1 MKELLMILV
10 DIILPI
16 FVLLMVGFVIQR
28 KISLD
33 VQTLARLSI
42 YFLVPGFIFVRL
54 YETVFDGKL
63 FLQIFAFFILF
74 LAILFIISQLVGT
87 LLGMDKK
94 RKTVFSNSILFYN
107 SGNYGIPVNDLVFKS
122 DPLAMSI
129 QVIILTMQNMTIF
142 SYGIFSLRS
151 ADLGKMRALL
161 GYFKMPVLYAMLAGI
176 LLNVYSVPIPAF
188 IWIPANYI
196 ADAMVAIALVTLGA
210 QVAELKITKQLSAV
224 YVSVAMR
231 LLLAP
236 ALAYLIILL
245 FGLHG
250 IVAQALF
257 ISSAMPTS
265 VNSSVIAQ
273 EYDNHPQLAA
283 QIVLFSTLMS
293 TLTVTI
299 IIYVS
304 QLLF

>member
-16 FVLLMVGFVIQR
+16 FVLLMIGFVIQR
-28 KISLD
+28 KIALD

-54 YETVFDGKL
+54 YETVFDATL
-63 FLQIFAFFILF
+63 FLQIFAFFMIL
-74 LAILFIISQLVGT
+74 LIVLFIISQLVGT

-129 QVIILTMQNMTIF
+129 QVIILTLQNMTIF

-176 LLNVYSVPIPAF
+176 LLNVYAVPIPSF

-210 QVAELKITKQLSAV
+210 QVAELKITKQLSTV

-236 ALAYLIILL
+236 ALAFLLILL
-245 FGLHG
+245 FGLSG
-250 IVAQALF
+250 IIAQALF

-293 TLTVTI
+293 TLTVTV
-299 IIYVS
+299 IIYLS
-304 QLLF
+304 RLLF

>member
-74 LAILFIISQLVGT
+74 LIILFIISQLVGT